1 MQSRSRHQRQP
12 QTGRGGLEVP
22 CARRPQRTDS
32 AGAVGIG
39 AARLGSTGRRRR
51 VWGAT
56 LALAP
61 TTCAEMGVMPDFD
74 LRDLDGAP
82 VRLSDLEGRPA
93 VLNSWAT
100 SCPPCR
106 RELPALDAT

>member
-1 MQSRSRHQRQP
+1 
-12 QTGRGGLEVP
+12 
-22 CARRPQRTDS
+22 
-32 AGAVGIG
+32 
-39 AARLGSTGRRRR
+39 
-51 VWGAT
+51 
-56 LALAP
+56 
-61 TTCAEMGVMPDFD
+61 MGVMPDFD